1 MNGIVFRFNAKA
13 KGFKDVKVSNVYLY
27 FRSVHLTASGTEEKT
42 GTVVEYGV
50 SFRFDTGVEEY
61 VYDDFKFDD
70 PRLLKEESYR
80 ESVVNLLRNLR
91 IYQEQDRI
99 WEN

>member
-13 KGFKDVKVSNVYLY
+13 KGFKDVEVFNVYLY
-27 FRSVHLTASGTEEKT
+27 FRSVHLTVSGTEEKT

-61 VYDDFKFDD
+61 AYDDFKFDD
-70 PRLLKEESYR
+70 PRLLKDESYR
-80 ESVVNLLRNLR
+80 ESVDNLLRNLR
-91 IYQEQDRI
+91 VYQEQDRI
-99 WEN
+99 